1 MKNLFHD
8 SANSRIEFS
17 SRSEAKVEENDVLDV
32 QKFNKIKKKSK
43 SKSSVYKKNVM
54 TKVEKK
60 TIKFTERDSSDFE
73 IVEQTL
79 EQRKK
84 RVKKNTKVNNSIE
97 RDDRSERDDRNERK
111 ERKRDRD
118 ERDEIASIRK
128 KTLKKK
134 SIEIFNDNENENFE
148 SNDEFNNLDNDEKFV
163 DSKAKEKSNELN
175 TK

>member
-97 RDDRSERDDRNERK
+97 RDDRSERDDRNEREK
-111 ERKRDRD
+111 RKRDRN
-118 ERDEIASIRK
+118 ERDEIASICK
-128 KTLKKK
+128 KTLRKK
-134 SIEIFNDNENENFE
+134 SIEIFNDNESENFE
-148 SNDEFNNLDNDEKFV
+148 SNDDFNNLDNDEKFV
-163 DSKAKEKSNELN
+163 DSKAKEESNELN
-175 TK
+175 TR